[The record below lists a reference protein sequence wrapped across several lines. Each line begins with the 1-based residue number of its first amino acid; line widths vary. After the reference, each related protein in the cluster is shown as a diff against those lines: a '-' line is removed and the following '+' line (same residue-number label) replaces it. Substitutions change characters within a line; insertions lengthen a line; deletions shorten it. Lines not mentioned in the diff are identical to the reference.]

1 MSVSLP
7 LNEEQRDCLQE
18 LSNVAMGAAAE
29 SLAELTQSF
38 VHLPIPIIRCVS
50 TAELVSSFDEIAD
63 NLPACVISQN
73 CSVGDVFFRGLMI
86 VGDES
91 LTNLANSTG
100 RTLASEGDHQQ
111 LLNELFD
118 TVTKTCFEQ
127 LGDMFEMEVERQ
139 AAVVQA
145 CHILPELFD
154 MNIVIKTSTTIAVE
168 INYKTEANHFD
179 CHLLLLF
186 PDNIFQKLAD
196 QLDTL
201 LH

>member
-18 LSNVAMGAAAE
+18 LTNVAMGAAAE

-38 VHLPIPIIRCVS
+38 VELPIPVIRCVAS
-50 TAELVSSFDEIAD
+50 SDLVSSFDEIAD

-91 LTNLANSTG
+91 INNLANTTK
-100 RTLASEGDHQQ
+100 RTLSSEGEHQQ
-111 LLNELFD
+111 LLSELFD

-127 LGDMFEMEVERQ
+127 LGDMFEIDVERQ

-154 MNIVIKTSTTIAVE
+154 MNLIVKTPTTIAVE
-168 INYKTEANHFD
+168 INYKTESNDFD

-186 PDNIFQKLAD
+186 PDNIFKKLAD
-196 QLDTL
+196 QLDIL

>member
-18 LSNVAMGAAAE
+18 LTNVAMGAAAE
-29 SLAELTQSF
+29 SLAEFTQSF
-38 VHLPIPIIRCVS
+38 VELPIPVIRCVS
-50 TAELVSSFDEIAD
+50 TEELVSSFDEIAN

-73 CSVGDVFFRGLMI
+73 CSVGDIFFRGLMI
-86 VGDES
+86 VGDDSIKS
-91 LTNLANSTG
+91 LASRTK
-100 RTLASEGDHQQ
+100 RTLSSEGDHQQ
-111 LLNELFD
+111 LLKELFD

-127 LGDMFEMEVERQ
+127 LGDMFELNVERQ
-139 AAVVQA
+139 EAVLQA

-154 MNIVIKTSTTIAVE
+154 MNLVIKTPTTIAVE
-168 INYKTEANHFD
+168 INYKTEANDFD

-186 PDNIFQKLAD
+186 PDIIFKTLAD
-196 QLDTL
+196 QLDIL